1 MAYFSTEYIARAA
14 GISPSAARYYLK
26 KGAFTPQITEHRL
39 PRHSRVY
46 SWPGSALSWVRS
58 RLTSRPISPAPSRL
72 HWLTAAEA
80 REIMG
85 ISAAHLRRLVAR
97 GHLRSRRVLLKT
109 PKGAAWRVFIHAAD
123 AETYPSLK
131 NERKKRMHITRP
143 ILLLR
148 AWLILLGIES
158 GSATRCLALWQP
170 GADAIPLQT
179 ELGQTYL
186 LKLDNPEGSPGLPS
200 TCLPPNLYTDEWET
214 ALTAFRTAI
223 TAAEA
228 GAHLLTIAADTV
240 DLWSTTGPDRQ
251 HLQQIALPIPAA
263 HG

>member
-14 GISPSAARYYLK
+14 GISPAAARYYLK

-46 SWPGSALSWVRS
+46 SWPESALSWVRS
-58 RLTSRPISPAPSRL
+58 RLTSRPISAAPSRM
-72 HWLTAAEA
+72 HWLTATEA
-80 REIMG
+80 RGILG

-97 GHLRSRRVLLKT
+97 GHLRSRRVLLNT
-109 PKGAAWRVFIHAAD
+109 PKGAKWHSYIHAAD
-123 AETYPSLK
+123 VETYPTI
-131 NERKKRMHITRP
+131 KKSKKSTMLHSRP

-186 LKLDNPEGSPGLPS
+186 LQLDNPEASPGLPS
-200 TCLPPNLYTDEWET
+200 TCLPPNLYSDEWET
-214 ALTAFRTAI
+214 ALAAFRTAI

-228 GAHLLTIAADTV
+228 GAHLLTIAADTI
-240 DLWSTTGPDRQ
+240 DLWSSTGPDHQ